1 MGMQRST
8 QILGGAEK
16 KVADRGDDGDRAKIQ
31 EIFGCQVEYMPAWI
45 VNWAQNAQFEP
56 WEDVQKVV
64 TELWAIGVAVTI
76 TAIWRLNVDRV
87 HEDGDRVTSL
97 QEALS
102 KWGSM
107 VREAYERYKL
117 RMYPVTQSS
126 YSRIQVAEVIRN
138 RWAADEGRLEDAGVG
153 GPLRI
158 GFFDG
163 GSRGNPGPGGSGSVV
178 VQRNGPSEE
187 WRPMWAAATALGQA
201 NTTNNVAEFVG
212 LHRLL
217 LQAATQGWRNIH
229 IVGDSA
235 MILRLMKNRKTPKAR
250 KLRHWYFQSARL
262 ADICGV
268 SSWEHHY
275 RRSNKMADWLANQA
289 MDRKQ
294 SIMEVFGSDGHTRR
308 LYAGIEER
316 LAGDVRQWME
326 SSP

>member
-1 MGMQRST
+1 LT
-8 QILGGAEK
+8 
-16 KVADRGDDGDRAKIQ
+16 ADRGDDGDRAKIQ
-31 EIFGCQVEYMPAWI
+31 EIFGCQLEHMPAWI
-45 VNWAQNAQFEP
+45 VNWAQQARFEP

-76 TAIWRLNVDRV
+76 TALWRMNVDRV
-87 HEDGDRVTSL
+87 HEDGDRATSM
-97 QEALS
+97 QEALL
-102 KWGSM
+102 KWGSA
-107 VREAYERYKL
+107 VREAYARYKL
-117 RMYPVTQSS
+117 RLYPVTQSS
-126 YSRIQVAEVIRN
+126 VSRIQVAELIGN
-138 RWAADEGRLEDAGVG
+138 HWAADEGRLADKVMG
-153 GPLRI
+153 GPMRI

-178 VQRNGPSEE
+178 VQRNGPSEV
-187 WRPMWAAATALGQA
+187 WRPVWAAATALGHA
-201 NTTNNVAEFVG
+201 KTTNNVAEFVG

-217 LQAATQGWRNIH
+217 LQAATQGWRDIH

-235 MILRLMKNRKTPKAR
+235 MILRLMKNRTIPKAR
-250 KLRHWYFQSARL
+250 KLRHWYFQTARL

-294 SIMEVFGSDGHTRR
+294 SIMEVIDRERHTRR

-326 SSP
+326 SKEMEET